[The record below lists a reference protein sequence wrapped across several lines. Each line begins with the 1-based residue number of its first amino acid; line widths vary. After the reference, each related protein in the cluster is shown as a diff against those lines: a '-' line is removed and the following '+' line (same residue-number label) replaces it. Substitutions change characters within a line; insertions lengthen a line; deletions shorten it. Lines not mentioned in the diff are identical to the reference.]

1 MNLTFND
8 RDEYKRKVI
17 AENLA
22 KLIDS
27 SMDISPTVIDGNWGT
42 GKTEFS
48 LKLLDYISTSYPE
61 KKVIYIDAFKED
73 HCEDPLLSVTAAI
86 AGALPQPKQK
96 ALIQKAIPA
105 LKFTGSTALKAVA
118 GWLLKQEAGALAE
131 DFQQAMKDTSNA
143 AIDGAMENLIQDHID
158 AESNVNALKDKIRE
172 LSSESQIIIIVDEL
186 DRCRPTFSIDM
197 LEKIKHIFDI
207 ENVFFI
213 LVTNLNQL
221 KASVNHIYGHSVNSQ
236 SYLDKFIKYTLT
248 LPETF
253 KPDGYTITHTS
264 EFHWKGLAANA
275 PEQTASCHLM
285 KEQIGEL
292 LRVRPLSLRETETL
306 FRYYSIFQTLSKDHI
321 SEKKLYAW
329 NLTVLSSIYL
339 YCFAEKSAVTNFPSK
354 DSLLSLTDTLNI
366 KNIDLNVEYGYRI
379 PHYFYVIYGI
389 CKENS
394 IPTGEYFNLH
404 ENTLKK
410 IDEFYESLTE
420 RGFSRFNFT
429 KTVKATFDTFS
440 LM

>member
-1 MNLTFND
+1 MSLTFND
-8 RDEYKRKVI
+8 RDEYQRKII

-48 LKLLDYISTSYPE
+48 LKLLDFISNSYPN

-86 AGALPQPKQK
+86 AGALPLPKQK

-105 LKFTGSTALKAVA
+105 LKFTGTTTLKALV
-118 GWLLKQEAGALAE
+118 GWLLKQEAGTLAE
-131 DFQQAMKDTSNA
+131 DFQQAMRDTSNA
-143 AIDGAMENLIQDHID
+143 AIDGAMENLIQEHIN

-172 LSSESQIIIIVDEL
+172 LAKDNQIIIIVDEL

-207 ENVFFI
+207 ENVFFV

-221 KASVNHIYGHSVNSQ
+221 KASVNHIYGQSVNSQ
-236 SYLDKFIKYTLT
+236 SYLDKFIKYNLT

-264 EFHWKGLAANA
+264 DSHWKGLAAKA
-275 PEQTASCHLM
+275 TDQTASCNLM
-285 KEQIGEL
+285 KEQIADL
-292 LRVRPLSLRETETL
+292 LKVRPLSLRETETF
-306 FRYYSIFQTLSKDHI
+306 FRYFSIYQILSA
-321 SEKKLYAW
+321 EKIDRNKIFSW
-329 NLTVLSSIYL
+329 NLTVLTSIYL
-339 YCFAEKSAVTNFPSK
+339 YCFAEKRAIANFPSK
-354 DSLLSLTDTLNI
+354 DSIRSLADNLLIN
-366 KNIDLNVEYGYRI
+366 NIDFNVDNGYSI
-379 PHYFYVIYGI
+379 PQYFYVIYGI
-389 CKENS
+389 CKENNTP
-394 IPTGEYFNLH
+394 IKEYFNLDNDAFRKT
-404 ENTLKK
+404 EEYYNN
-410 IDEFYESLTE
+410 ITE
-420 RGFSRFNFT
+420 RGFSRFSFT
-429 KTVKATFDTFS
+429 KTVKATFDKFS

>member
-1 MNLTFND
+1 MGLTFNV

-17 AENLA
+17 AENLT

-48 LKLLDYISTSYPE
+48 LKLLDYITETYPE

-118 GWLLKQEAGALAE
+118 SWLLKQEAGSVAE
-131 DFQQAMKDTSNA
+131 DFQQAMKDTSDA
-143 AIDGAMENLIQDHID
+143 AIDGAMENLIQEHID

-172 LSSESQIIIIVDEL
+172 LSTDNQIIIIIDEL

-207 ENVFFI
+207 ENVYFI
-213 LVTNLNQL
+213 LITNLNQL

-264 EFHWKGLAANA
+264 ESHWKGLADKAT
-275 PEQTASCHLM
+275 EQTASCHLM
-285 KEQIGEL
+285 KEQIADL

-306 FRYYSIFQTLSKDHI
+306 FRYYSIFQTLSQDKI
-321 SEKKLYAW
+321 SEKMLFAW
-329 NLTVLSSIYL
+329 NLTVLTSIYL
-339 YCFAEKSAVTNFPSK
+339 YCFAEKNAITNFPSK
-354 DSLLSLTDTLNI
+354 SSVLSLINTLNI
-366 KNIDLNVEYGYRI
+366 KNIDFNVDYGYRI
-379 PHYFYVIYGI
+379 PQYFFVIYGI
-389 CKENS
+389 CKENN
-394 IPTGEYFNLH
+394 IPSGELFNLN
-404 ENTLKK
+404 EQTIKK
-410 IDEFYESLTE
+410 IDEFYENLIE
-420 RGFSRFNFT
+420 RGFSRFNFA
-429 KTVKATFDTFS
+429 KTVKATFDKFS

>member
-8 RDEYKRKVI
+8 RDEYKRKSI
-17 AENLA
+17 AENLT

-48 LKLLDYISTSYPE
+48 LKLLDYISSSYPE

-118 GWLLKQEAGALAE
+118 GWLLKQEAATIAE

-143 AIDGAMENLIQDHID
+143 AIDGAMENLIHEHID

-172 LSSESQIIIIVDEL
+172 LSSDNQMIIIVDEL

-221 KASVNHIYGHSVNSQ
+221 KASVNHIYGQSVNSQ
-236 SYLDKFIKYTLT
+236 LYLDKFIKYTLT

-253 KPDGYTITHTS
+253 RPDGYTITHTS
-264 EFHWKGLAANA
+264 ESHWKGLADKAT
-275 PEQTASCHLM
+275 EQTASCHLM
-285 KEQIGEL
+285 KEQITDL
-292 LRVRPLSLRETETL
+292 LRARPLSLRETETL
-306 FRYYSIFQTLSKDHI
+306 FRYYSIFQTLSKDVI
-321 SEKKLYAW
+321 SEKMLYTW
-329 NLTVLSSIYL
+329 NLTALTSIYL
-339 YCFAEKSAVTNFPSK
+339 YCFAEKRAITNFPSK
-354 DSLLSLTDTLNI
+354 DSLLSLTKSLSIND
-366 KNIDLNVEYGYRI
+366 IDFEVAYGYSI
-379 PHYFYVIYGI
+379 PQYFYVFYGI
-389 CKENS
+389 CKENN
-394 IPTGEYFNLH
+394 IPPREYFNLSQ
-404 ENTLKK
+404 EAFKK
-410 IDEFYESLTE
+410 IDEYYESLTE
-420 RGFSRFNFT
+420 RGFSRFSFT
-429 KTVKATFDTFS
+429 KTVKKTFDTFS

>member
-1 MNLTFND
+1 MSLTFND

-17 AENLA
+17 AERLA

-27 SMDISPTVIDGNWGT
+27 STDISPTVIDGNWGT

-48 LKLLDYISTSYPE
+48 LKLLDYITTSYPE

-86 AGALPQPKQK
+86 ASALPPSKQK
-96 ALIQKAIPA
+96 DLIQKAIPA
-105 LKFTGSTALKAVA
+105 LKFTGSTALKALA
-118 GWLLKQEAGALAE
+118 GWLLKQEAGKLAD
-131 DFQQAMKDTSNA
+131 DFQQALKDTSNA
-143 AIDGAMENLIQDHID
+143 AIDGAMENLVQEHID

-172 LSSESQIIIIVDEL
+172 FSSENQIIIIVDEL

-207 ENVFFI
+207 KNVFFI

-264 EFHWKGLAANA
+264 EAHWKGLAAKA

-292 LRVRPLSLRETETL
+292 LKVRPLSLRETETL
-306 FRYYSIFQTLSKDHI
+306 FRYYSIFQTLSEI
-321 SEKKLYAW
+321 RINEERLYSW
-329 NLTVLSSIYL
+329 NLTALSAIYL

-354 DSLLSLTDTLNI
+354 DSLISLIDSLNI
-366 KNIDLNVEYGYRI
+366 KNINLNVEDSYII
-379 PHYFYVIYGI
+379 PHYFYVIYGM

-394 IPTGEYFNLH
+394 ISTGEYFNLH
-404 ENTLKK
+404 EDSIKK
-410 IDEFYESLTE
+410 IDEIFEGLNG

-429 KTVKATFDTFS
+429 KTMKATFDTFS

>member
-1 MNLTFND
+1 MSLTFND
-8 RDEYKRKVI
+8 RDEYQRKII
-17 AENLA
+17 AENLS

-48 LKLLDYISTSYPE
+48 LKLLDYISNSYPN

-86 AGALPQPKQK
+86 AGALPPPKQK

-105 LKFTGSTALKAVA
+105 LKFTGTTALKALA
-118 GWLLKQEAGALAE
+118 GWVLKQEAGAMAE

-143 AIDGAMENLIQDHID
+143 AIDGAMENLIREHID

-172 LSSESQIIIIVDEL
+172 LAKENQIIIIVDEL

-221 KASVNHIYGHSVNSQ
+221 KASVNHIYGQSVNSQ

-253 KPDGYTITHTS
+253 KPDGYTITHAS
-264 EFHWKGLAANA
+264 DSHWKGLAAKA
-275 PEQTASCHLM
+275 ADQTASCNLM
-285 KEQIGEL
+285 KEQITDL
-292 LRVRPLSLRETETL
+292 LKVRPLSLRETETL
-306 FRYYSIFQTLSKDHI
+306 FRYFSIYQTLSA
-321 SEKKLYAW
+321 EKIDQGKIFAW
-329 NLTVLSSIYL
+329 NLTVLTSIYL
-339 YCFAEKSAVTNFPSK
+339 YCFAEKRAIANFPSR
-354 DSLLSLTDTLNI
+354 DSIQSLTDNLFIN
-366 KNIDLNVEYGYRI
+366 NIDFNVENGYYL
-379 PHYFYVIYGI
+379 PQYFYVIYGI
-389 CKENS
+389 CKENN
-394 IPTGEYFNLH
+394 TRVKEYFNLDD
-404 ENTLKK
+404 EAFKK
-410 IDEFYESLTE
+410 VDEFYNSLIE
-420 RGFSRFNFT
+420 RGFSRFSFT
-429 KTVKATFDTFS
+429 KTVKATFDKFS

>member
-1 MNLTFND
+1 MSLTFND

-48 LKLLDYISTSYPE
+48 LKLRDYISTVYPE

-118 GWLLKQEAGALAE
+118 GWFLKQEAGTLADE
-131 DFQQAMKDTSNA
+131 FQQAMKETSNA
-143 AIDGAMENLIQDHID
+143 AIDGAMENLIQEHID

-172 LSSESQIIIIVDEL
+172 LSSDNQIIIIVDEL

-213 LVTNLNQL
+213 LVTNLSQL
-221 KASVNHIYGHSVNSQ
+221 KASVNHIYGHSVNAQ
-236 SYLDKFIKYTLT
+236 SYLDKFVKYTLT

-264 EFHWKGLAANA
+264 ESHWAGLAAKSE
-275 PEQTASCHLM
+275 EQTASCNLM
-285 KEQIGEL
+285 KEQIVDL
-292 LRVRPLSLRETETL
+292 LRARPLSLRETETF
-306 FRYYSIFQTLSKDHI
+306 FRYYCIFQTLSKDKI
-321 SEKKLYAW
+321 SNGMLFSW
-329 NLTVLSSIYL
+329 SLTVLTSIYL
-339 YCFAEKSAVTNFPSK
+339 YCFAEKRAITNFPSK
-354 DSLLSLTDTLNI
+354 DSIISLSDTLNI
-366 KNIDLNVEYGYRI
+366 NDINFNVDDSYNI
-379 PHYFYVIYGI
+379 PHYFFVIYGI
-389 CKENS
+389 CKGNNIS
-394 IPTGEYFNLH
+394 AKEYFNLSDDA
-404 ENTLKK
+404 LKK
-410 IDEFYESLTE
+410 IDEFMDNLLE

-429 KTVKATFDTFS
+429 QTVKATFDKFS